1 MLAQDNVSSTGIV
14 YHTPD
19 AHSKLMNLVSFKSVY
34 YNTIDNDHVYICG
47 LLCIC
52 KCLSLQFYQ
61 NMK

>member
-47 LLCIC
+47 LLCTMYM
-52 KCLSLQFYQ
+52 SLQFYQ